1 MTHPALSVGG
11 VAVIT
16 GAATGIG
23 LATAQR
29 LHSFGLKLALADND
43 EAELAAVVRELS
55 SASAPAVIGVPTDV
69 SQMAQVERLRD
80 RAWQELG
87 PVTVLMNN
95 AGTGLGG
102 GPWERYAEWQ
112 RVLDV
117 NLWGVINGV
126 QAFIPRMLEHGKEGL
141 VINTGSKQGIT
152 CPPGNT
158 AYNVSKAG
166 VKVLSEAVQHQL
178 RNTPGCRLT
187 AHLLVP
193 GWTDT
198 AINRKAARDRALLEG
213 DGAATLPAA
222 AARPA
227 GAWTSEQVVD
237 YLLAALE
244 RGDFYI
250 LCPDNDVS
258 VALDHKRIAW
268 AAGDLIE
275 NRPPLSR
282 WHSDYTAAFKKF
294 AES

>member
-1 MTHPALSVGG
+1 MTHPALSSGR

-29 LHSFGLKLALADND
+29 LRSFGMKLALADSD
-43 EAELAAVVRELS
+43 EAELAAVTRELGGARS
-55 SASAPAVIGVPTDV
+55 DEVLGVPTDV
-69 SQMAQVERLRD
+69 SRLPELERLRD
-80 RAWQELG
+80 LAWQRLG
-87 PVTVLMNN
+87 PVSVLMNN

-102 GPWERYAEWQ
+102 GPWERYDEWK

-126 QAFIPRMLEHGKEGL
+126 QAFLPRMLDHRQEGL

-166 VKVLSEAVQHQL
+166 VKVLTESVQHQL
-178 RNTPGCRLT
+178 RNTPGCRIT

-198 AINRKAARDRALLEG
+198 AINRKAMRDRERLG
-213 DGAATLPAA
+213 GNVAA
-222 AARPA
+222 ALEPAPPRPA

-237 YLLAALE
+237 YLLEAID

-258 VALDHKRIAW
+258 VALDRKRILW
-268 AAGDLIE
+268 AAGDIVE

-282 WHSDYTAAFKKF
+282 WHSDYAAAFKKF
-294 AES
+294 ADS